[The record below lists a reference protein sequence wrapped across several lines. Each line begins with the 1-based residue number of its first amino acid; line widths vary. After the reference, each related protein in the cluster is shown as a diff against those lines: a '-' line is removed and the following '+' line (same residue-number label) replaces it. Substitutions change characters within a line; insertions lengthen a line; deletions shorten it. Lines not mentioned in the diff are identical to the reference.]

1 MELKLTGIFFTLFT
15 LFWTGQ
21 ISCAADSSTTQP
33 KDTIAVIGTGDMGN
47 SFGPRLASL
56 GYRIVYGSRNPTS
69 DKVTALVKQTG
80 NGASATTQ
88 RDAAQQ
94 GDVVLLALG
103 WPAMETVTQSMG
115 NLDGKVLIDL
125 SYPPMIVADDGYF
138 QITVETSSA
147 EMIQNWNPGAKVVKA
162 FGTLGS
168 DAIDDPKSIGGPLTV
183 PIASDHRD
191 AKEKVA
197 RITAE
202 LGLDPVDAGPL
213 RIARN
218 IESLQI
224 LLMVP
229 LLQKRDAAWDIYFR
243 RSNYWMCNPYVTA
256 DGVYEFPT
264 APDADNLAEIP
275 YTQGLPEPCP

>member
-1 MELKLTGIFFTLFT
+1 LIVLYRFILSYHKVNK
-15 LFWTGQ
+15 
-21 ISCAADSSTTQP
+21 SS
-33 KDTIAVIGTGDMGN
+33 
-47 SFGPRLASL
+47 RLAKRMSCFR
-56 GYRIVYGSRNPTS
+56 GTRPGAGDEGTDDRKKDFTS
-69 DKVTALVKQTG
+69 
-80 NGASATTQ
+80 
-88 RDAAQQ
+88 
-94 GDVVLLALG
+94 ALG
-103 WPAMETVTQSMG
+103 NVRLTPFYDLAIRLLTRENVWREALIQQINLSSSDCDGDCYAKYGQSG
-115 NLDGKVLIDL
+115 CKVLIDL

-138 QITVETSSA
+138 QTNVETSSA

-183 PIASDHRD
+183 PIASNHRD
-191 AKEKVA
+191 VKEKVA

-213 RIARN
+213 RMARN